1 MSQTISCIIMRGGTS
16 RGPYLQ
22 ISDLPQDRNACAQ
35 VLLKIMG
42 SGHELQLD
50 GIGGGN
56 SLTSK
61 VAMVGASSHPDADV
75 DYLFAQV
82 GVLDK
87 IVDFSPNCGNMLAGV
102 APYAIETGLF
112 PASQGTTTVR
122 IHNLNTGK
130 IIHSTVQTP
139 QGKVEYTGNTIISGT
154 NSPGAPIQLTFLNVE
169 GAKTGKLLPTGN
181 AVDVIN
187 STEVTCI
194 DAATP
199 VVLIKASDLG
209 KTGNET
215 PSELDSDSEFMSQ
228 LESIRLKAGEL
239 MGMGDVSNSVI
250 PKPIL
255 LSPAN
260 HGGTSNARYFV
271 PHRCHKSL
279 AVTGSIAIV
288 TACCLP
294 GTVAAKLIGNKDSES
309 YFTLEHPSGKIELN
323 AQRKEDNVSALNSV
337 SVIRTAK
344 KIMTGTVYLN

>member
-1 MSQTISCIIMRGGTS
+1 MRGGTS

-215 PSELDSDSEFMSQ
+215 PSELDNDSEFMSQ

-260 HGGTSNARYFV
+260 HGGTINARYFV

>member
-22 ISDLPQDRNACAQ
+22 ISDLPQDRNACAD

-61 VAMVGASSHPDADV
+61 VAMVGASTHPDADV

-82 GVLDK
+82 G
-87 IVDFSPNCGNMLAGV
+87 IVDKTVDFAPNCGNMLAGV

-112 PASQGTTTVR
+112 PASEGTTTVR

-169 GAKTGKLLPTGN
+169 GAKTGKLLPTGSALN
-181 AVDVIN
+181 IIDSI
-187 STEVTCI
+187 EVTCI

-199 VVLIKASDLG
+199 VVLIQASDLG
-209 KTGNET
+209 KTGYET
-215 PSELDSDSEFMSQ
+215 PAELDSDIEFMTR
-228 LESIRLKAGEL
+228 LEVIRLQAGEL

-255 LSPAN
+255 LSPARFD
-260 HGGTSNARYFV
+260 GTINARYFV
-271 PHRCHKSL
+271 PHKCHKSL

-294 GTVAAKLIGNKDSES
+294 GTVASKLIGDKDSES
-309 YFTLEHPSGKIELN
+309 NFTLEHPSGKIELS
-323 AQRKEDNVSALNSV
+323 AQRKEDNLSALNSV
-337 SVIRTAK
+337 SVIRTAR
-344 KIMTGTVYLN
+344 KILSGTVYLN

>member
-1 MSQTISCIIMRGGTS
+1 MNSNLMALVVAIASPVKLRW
-16 RGPYLQ
+16 LAL
-22 ISDLPQDRNACAQ
+22 LPTPMQM
-35 VLLKIMG
+35 LI
-42 SGHELQLD
+42 
-50 GIGGGN
+50 
-56 SLTSK
+56 T
-61 VAMVGASSHPDADV
+61 
-75 DYLFAQV
+75 YFAQV

-181 AVDVIN
+181 VVDIIN

-215 PSELDSDSEFMSQ
+215 PSELDNDTEIYEPLRVHPFKSG
-228 LESIRLKAGEL
+228 RT
-239 MGMGDVSNSVI
+239 
-250 PKPIL
+250 
-255 LSPAN
+255 
-260 HGGTSNARYFV
+260 HGIGR
-271 PHRCHKSL
+271 RC
-279 AVTGSIAIV
+279 
-288 TACCLP
+288 
-294 GTVAAKLIGNKDSES
+294 KLGYS
-309 YFTLEHPSGKIELN
+309 
-323 AQRKEDNVSALNSV
+323 
-337 SVIRTAK
+337 
-344 KIMTGTVYLN
+344 

>member
-260 HGGTSNARYFV
+260 HGGTINARYFV

>member
-1 MSQTISCIIMRGGTS
+1 MRGGTS

-22 ISDLPQDRNACAQ
+22 ISDLPQDRSACAD

-61 VAMVGASSHPDADV
+61 VAMVGTSTHPDADV

-112 PASQGTTTVR
+112 PASKGTTTVR

-139 QGKVEYTGNTIISGT
+139 QGKVEYTGDTVISGT
-154 NSPGAPIQLTFLNVE
+154 NSPGAPIELTFLNVE

-181 AVDVIN
+181 AVDSIY

-215 PSELDSDSEFMSQ
+215 PSELDNDTEFMSR

-239 MGMGDVSNSVI
+239 MGLGNVSNSVI

-260 HGGTSNARYFV
+260 HGGTVNARYFV
-271 PHRCHKSL
+271 PHKCHKSL

-323 AQRKEDNVSALNSV
+323 AQRKEDNLSALNSV
-337 SVIRTAK
+337 SVIRTAR
-344 KIMTGTVYLN
+344 KILSGTVYLN

>member
-1 MSQTISCIIMRGGTS
+1 MSQTIPCIIMRGGTS

-22 ISDLPQDRNACAQ
+22 ISDLPQDRDACAD
-35 VLLKIMG
+35 VLMKIMG

-61 VAMVGASSHPDADV
+61 VAMVGKSTHPDADV

-82 GVLDK
+82 AITEK
-87 IVDFSPNCGNMLAGV
+87 SVDFSPNCGNMLAGV

-112 PASQGTTTVR
+112 PASEGKTTVR

-139 QGKVEYTGNTIISGT
+139 NGKVNYAGDTIISGA
-154 NSPGAPIQLTFLNVE
+154 NFPSAPIELTFYNVE
-169 GAKTGKLLPTGN
+169 GAKTGHLLPTGN
-181 AVDVIN
+181 VSDIIE
-187 STEVTCI
+187 SIEVTCI

-199 VVLIKASDLG
+199 VILIQASDLG
-209 KTGNET
+209 KTGYET
-215 PSELDSDSEFMSQ
+215 PAELDSDVEFMAR
-228 LESIRLKAGEL
+228 LEVIRLQAGKL
-239 MGMGDVSNSVI
+239 MGMGDVSKSVI

-255 LSPAN
+255 LSPARFD
-260 HGGTSNARYFV
+260 GAINARYFV
-271 PHRCHKSL
+271 PHKCHKAL

-288 TACCLP
+288 TACCRP
-294 GTVAAKLIGNKDSES
+294 GTVAAKLIGNKGSEPF
-309 YFTLEHPSGKIELN
+309 FTLEHPSGKIELSV
-323 AQRKEDNVSALNSV
+323 QRKEDDPSALNSV

-344 KIMTGTVYLN
+344 KIMSGTVYLN

>member
-1 MSQTISCIIMRGGTS
+1 VAAHLGVHH
-16 RGPYLQ
+16 LQ

-215 PSELDSDSEFMSQ
+215 PSELDNDSEFMSQ

-260 HGGTSNARYFV
+260 HGGTINARYFV
-271 PHRCHKSL
+271 PHKCHKSL

>member
-22 ISDLPQDRNACAQ
+22 ISDLPQDRSACAD

-61 VAMVGASSHPDADV
+61 VAMVGTSTHPDADV

-112 PASQGTTTVR
+112 PANKGTTTVR

-139 QGKVEYTGNTIISGT
+139 EGKVEYTGDTVISGT
-154 NSPGAPIQLTFLNVE
+154 NSPGAPIELTFLNVE

-181 AVDVIN
+181 AVDSIY

-215 PSELDSDSEFMSQ
+215 PSELDNDTEFMSR

-239 MGMGDVSNSVI
+239 MGLGDVSNSVI

-260 HGGTSNARYFV
+260 YGGTVNARYFV
-271 PHRCHKSL
+271 PHKCHKSL

-323 AQRKEDNVSALNSV
+323 AQRKEDNLSALNSV
-337 SVIRTAK
+337 SVIRTAR
-344 KIMTGTVYLN
+344 KILSGTVYLN

>member
-1 MSQTISCIIMRGGTS
+1 MSQTIPCIIMRGGTS

-22 ISDLPQDRNACAQ
+22 ISDLPQDRDACAD
-35 VLLKIMG
+35 VLMKIMG

-61 VAMVGASSHPDADV
+61 VAMVGKSTHPDADV

-82 GVLDK
+82 AITEK
-87 IVDFSPNCGNMLAGV
+87 SVDFSPNCGNMLAGV

-112 PASQGTTTVR
+112 PASEGKTTVR

-139 QGKVEYTGNTIISGT
+139 NGKVNYAGDTIISGT
-154 NSPGAPIQLTFLNVE
+154 NSPSAPIELTFFNVE

-181 AVDVIN
+181 LSDIIDSV
-187 STEVTCI
+187 EVTCI

-209 KTGNET
+209 KTGYET
-215 PSELDSDSEFMSQ
+215 PAELDSDLDFMTR
-228 LESIRLKAGEL
+228 LEAIRLQAGKL
-239 MGMGDVSNSVI
+239 MGMGDVSKSVI

-255 LSPAN
+255 LALPQS
-260 HGGTSNARYFV
+260 GGSISARYFV
-271 PHRCHKSL
+271 PHKCHKAL

-294 GTVAAKLIGNKDSES
+294 GTVASKLIGEDDSVS
-309 YFTLEHPSGKIELN
+309 YFTLEHPSGTIELT
-323 AQRKEDNVSALNSV
+323 AQRKEDNLSSLNSV
-337 SVIRTAK
+337 SLIRTAK
-344 KIMTGTVYLN
+344 KIMSGTIELN

>member
-1 MSQTISCIIMRGGTS
+1 MRGGTS

-22 ISDLPQDRNACAQ
+22 ISDLPQDRSACAD

-61 VAMVGASSHPDADV
+61 VAMVGTSTHPDADV

-112 PASQGTTTVR
+112 PANKGTTTVR

-139 QGKVEYTGNTIISGT
+139 EGKVEYTGDTVISGT
-154 NSPGAPIQLTFLNVE
+154 NSPGAPIELTFLNVE

-181 AVDVIN
+181 AVDSIY

-215 PSELDSDSEFMSQ
+215 PSELDNDTEFMSR

-239 MGMGDVSNSVI
+239 MGLGDVSNSVI

-260 HGGTSNARYFV
+260 YGGTVNARYFV
-271 PHRCHKSL
+271 PHKCHKSL

-323 AQRKEDNVSALNSV
+323 AQRKEDNLSALNSV
-337 SVIRTAK
+337 SVIRTAR
-344 KIMTGTVYLN
+344 KILSGTVYLN

>member
-1 MSQTISCIIMRGGTS
+1 MRGGTS

-22 ISDLPQDRNACAQ
+22 ISDLPQDRSACAD

-61 VAMVGASSHPDADV
+61 VAMVGTSTHPDADV

-112 PASQGTTTVR
+112 PANKGTTTVR

-139 QGKVEYTGNTIISGT
+139 EGKVEYTGDTVISGT
-154 NSPGAPIQLTFLNVE
+154 NSPGAPIELTFLNVE

-181 AVDVIN
+181 AVDSIY

-215 PSELDSDSEFMSQ
+215 PSELDNDTEFMSR

-239 MGMGDVSNSVI
+239 MGLGDVSNSVI

-260 HGGTSNARYFV
+260 HGGTVNARYFV
-271 PHRCHKSL
+271 PHKCHKSL

-323 AQRKEDNVSALNSV
+323 AQRKEDNLSALNSV
-337 SVIRTAK
+337 SVIRTAR
-344 KIMTGTVYLN
+344 KILSGTVYLN

>member
-22 ISDLPQDRNACAQ
+22 ISDLPQDRSACAD

-61 VAMVGASSHPDADV
+61 VAMVGTSTHPDADV

-112 PASQGTTTVR
+112 PANKGTTTVR

-139 QGKVEYTGNTIISGT
+139 EGKVEYTGDTVISGT
-154 NSPGAPIQLTFLNVE
+154 NSPGAPIELTFLNVE

-181 AVDVIN
+181 AVDSIY

-215 PSELDSDSEFMSQ
+215 PSELDNDTEFMSR

-239 MGMGDVSNSVI
+239 MGLGDVSNSVI

-260 HGGTSNARYFV
+260 HGGTVNARYFV
-271 PHRCHKSL
+271 PHKCHKSL

-323 AQRKEDNVSALNSV
+323 AQRKEDNLSALNSV
-337 SVIRTAK
+337 SVIRTAR
-344 KIMTGTVYLN
+344 KILSGTVYLN